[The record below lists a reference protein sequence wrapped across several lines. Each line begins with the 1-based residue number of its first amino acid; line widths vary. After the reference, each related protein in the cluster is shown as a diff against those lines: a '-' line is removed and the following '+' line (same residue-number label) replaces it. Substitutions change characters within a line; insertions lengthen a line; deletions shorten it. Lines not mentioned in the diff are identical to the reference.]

1 MATTVPV
8 ILSGGAGTRLWPLSR
23 MEAPKQMQR
32 LLGSDTMLGATI
44 SRVEH
49 LGPVVVV
56 AGVDSLDRIAEAI
69 PRQRRSRLI
78 GEPIGRNTA
87 PAVAA
92 AALTVASDDVLVVLP
107 SDHHIADAAAFR
119 AAVDRAVEVAS
130 GGRLVT
136 FGVVP
141 RRLETGFGYIIP
153 TTEEAATSRLDFHP
167 IDRFVEKPDAL
178 LAADLIEAGAL
189 WNSGMFVFP
198 AGLLIEEMS
207 RHAPEILTCVEE
219 SLRSSVSTAGQ
230 NQSGQM
236 ESWRLDLGPEFANAP
251 GISIDV
257 AIMEPTDRGAVVSL
271 DAGWSDVGSWESL
284 WELSEQDLAGNV
296 EIGDVVALE
305 SSRNYLRSEGPLI
318 AVIGV
323 EGLVVVATE
332 DAVLVVPRDR
342 AQDVKSLVEVVPPE
356 NR

>member
-1 MATTVPV
+1 MATTIPV

-23 MEAPKQMQR
+23 LEAPKQMQR

-44 SRVEH
+44 SRVDH
-49 LGPVVVV
+49 LGPLIVV

-69 PRQRRSRLI
+69 PIERRSRLI

-87 PAVAA
+87 PAVLA
-92 AALTVASDDVLVVLP
+92 AALTVASDDVLLVLP

-119 AAVDRAVEVAS
+119 VAVDRAVEVAS
-130 GGRLVT
+130 SGRLVT

-141 RRLETGFGYIIP
+141 HRVETGFGYIIP
-153 TTEEAATSRLDFHP
+153 VTDEAAASPVDFHS
-167 IDRFVEKPDAL
+167 IDRFVEKPDVV
-178 LAADLIEAGAL
+178 LAAQLIESGAM

-219 SLRSSVSTAGQ
+219 SLRSSATTGNARE
-230 NQSGQM
+230 SG
-236 ESWRLDLGPEFANAP
+236 RLDLGPEFADAP
-251 GISIDV
+251 AVSIDV
-257 AIMEPTDRGAVVSL
+257 AIMEPTDRGAVVLL

-284 WELSEQDLAGNV
+284 WELSEQDPAGNV
-296 EIGDVVALE
+296 EIGEVVALE

-318 AVIGV
+318 AVIGI
-323 EGLVVVATE
+323 EGLVVVATD

-342 AQDVKSLVEVVPPE
+342 AQDVKSLVEVVPLE